1 MTITP
6 AGRGPQLV
14 ALYSFFVA
22 LTTITVALR
31 AYCRIYVQKAFGW
44 DDYFTVASWVCWHL
58 DPSSIMSTF

>member
-22 LTTITVALR
+22 LTTVTVALR
-31 AYCRIYVQKAFGW
+31 AYCRIYIQKAFGW
-44 DDYFTVASWVCWHL
+44 DDYFTVLSWV
-58 DPSSIMSTF
+58 